1 MKEPMRDLLQSS
13 DDIPITRVG
22 RAMQLQLPI
31 WLVDYETNVV
41 VKYEIK
47 LTDTEEKYYDA

>member
-1 MKEPMRDLLQSS
+1 MRDVLQIS
-13 DDIPITRVG
+13 DDISITRAG

-31 WLVDYETNVV
+31 WLVDCETNVV

-47 LTDTEEKYYDA
+47 LADTEEKYYDA